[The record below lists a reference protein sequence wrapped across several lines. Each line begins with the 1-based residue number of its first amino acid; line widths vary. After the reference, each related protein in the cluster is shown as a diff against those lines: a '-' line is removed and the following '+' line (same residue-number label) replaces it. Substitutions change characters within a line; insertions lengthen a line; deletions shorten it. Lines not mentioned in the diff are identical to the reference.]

1 MSNLVGIDLGT
12 TYSAI
17 SRLDETG
24 RPEIID
30 NSEGENITPSI
41 VLFESENNVVVGN
54 VAQQNYGVD
63 ENTFGRFK
71 REMANEK
78 EYEAFGKKYNPAALS
93 SFVLKKLKEDAE
105 DTIGPISEA
114 VVTIPANF
122 ANQAREATLAAAKS
136 AGLSIKNII
145 NEPTAAAL
153 YYAYSS
159 GEELNGVYAVY
170 DLGGGTFDVS
180 IIKVEGSDI
189 DVLATDGVT
198 KLGGDDYVDMLNKDG
213 MVTDYQADNW
223 SNPF

>member
-54 VAQQNYGVD
+54 VAQQNYGID

-71 REMANEK
+71 RVMGEEK
-78 EYEAFGKKYNPAALS
+78 QYKAFGKEYNPAALS

-105 DTIGPISEA
+105 ETIGPISEA
-114 VVTIPANF
+114 VVTAPANF
-122 ANQAREATLAAAKS
+122 ANEAREATPLQ
-136 AGLSIKNII
+136 LS
-145 NEPTAAAL
+145 L
-153 YYAYSS
+153 Q
-159 GEELNGVYAVY
+159 
-170 DLGGGTFDVS
+170 D
-180 IIKVEGSDI
+180 
-189 DVLATDGVT
+189 
-198 KLGGDDYVDMLNKDG
+198 
-213 MVTDYQADNW
+213 
-223 SNPF
+223 